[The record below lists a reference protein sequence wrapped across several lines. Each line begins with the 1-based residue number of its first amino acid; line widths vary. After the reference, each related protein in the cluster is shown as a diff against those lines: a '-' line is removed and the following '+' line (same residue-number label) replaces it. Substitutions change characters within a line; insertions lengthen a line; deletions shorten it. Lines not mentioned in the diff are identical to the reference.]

1 MIAIYARQSVD
12 KMDSI
17 SIETQIEMCKKEC
30 KTEATNIKI
39 YADKGFSGKNTN
51 RPKFEELMNDVK
63 YGLINKVIV
72 YRLDRF
78 SRSIAD
84 FGQAWEKFQ
93 KKNVEF
99 ISINEK
105 FDTTTPMGRAMLH
118 IIMVFAQLER
128 ETIAERVRDN
138 YYSRIKY
145 GNWPGGPAPLG
156 FDNSKITNE
165 DGKKVPTL
173 KPNKDIDIVKRIFF
187 EYYEDNVSLSMIAK
201 SLTKD
206 GISCMK
212 RKTWDNVAISRIL
225 HNPVYVEATA
235 DVYNYYKEKGVTF
248 SNPIDYYTGETS
260 AHIVGK
266 RSASDRKYT
275 KIENHVVSLTNF
287 SGIIPADIWVKCQYK
302 LDNNKQIKNSGKG
315 KYTWLS
321 GYIKCGNC
329 GYALSVRKYKN
340 KSYLNCSGRTNLHIC
355 EVSSFKIS
363 VEELEANV
371 QKELKNILAKCN
383 IEENQNIPLPTANKQ
398 KIELTKIEQKI
409 EKLIISLTES
419 SEITM
424 TYINRE
430 IEKLDKKRN
439 EILKN
444 LEFPKYENLNKF
456 KDVIFHTL
464 NFEDKKFIVGQL
476 IEKILVF
483 EDRIEIDW
491 KA

>member
-1 MIAIYARQSVD
+1 M
-12 KMDSI
+12 
-17 SIETQIEMCKKEC
+17 
-30 KTEATNIKI
+30 
-39 YADKGFSGKNTN
+39 
-51 RPKFEELMNDVK
+51 
-63 YGLINKVIV
+63 
-72 YRLDRF
+72 
-78 SRSIAD
+78 
-84 FGQAWEKFQ
+84 
-93 KKNVEF
+93 
-99 ISINEK
+99 
-105 FDTTTPMGRAMLH
+105 
-118 IIMVFAQLER
+118 
-128 ETIAERVRDN
+128 
-138 YYSRIKY
+138 
-145 GNWPGGPAPLG
+145 
-156 FDNSKITNE
+156 
-165 DGKKVPTL
+165 
-173 KPNKDIDIVKRIFF
+173 
-187 EYYEDNVSLSMIAK
+187 
-201 SLTKD
+201 
-206 GISCMK
+206 
-212 RKTWDNVAISRIL
+212 
-225 HNPVYVEATA
+225 
-235 DVYNYYKEKGVTF
+235 
-248 SNPIDYYTGETS
+248 
-260 AHIVGK
+260 
-266 RSASDRKYT
+266 
-275 KIENHVVSLTNF
+275 
-287 SGIIPADIWVKCQYK
+287 
-302 LDNNKQIKNSGKG
+302 
-315 KYTWLS
+315 
-321 GYIKCGNC
+321 
-329 GYALSVRKYKN
+329 SVRKYKN